1 MLHACQKQNKLV
13 TCKLFQP
20 IGRSKLQPTGSVHEP
35 SPPLQSNTSPTR
47 GRGSR
52 VRGCRGRGGGEQ
64 HGGGEGCDGGNSRRG
79 RGRGRRGQCGRGHR
93 GSRGRGNPA
102 RQSGSHQPGEDE
114 SEWSETA
121 NEVVVEAFD
130 QAIGPTISTSS
141 DPTEMFLAFFTP
153 ELIDYIV
160 VQTNWYA
167 SVCLSS
173 THCGDG
179 PVPQWETDSNEVK
192 AYLGLCIL
200 MGMSKLPDLYDYWS
214 TDEAFHYTPVASRI
228 TRKCFLEIQRYLHF
242 TNNDSIV
249 SRGEPGYD

>member
-79 RGRGRRGQCGRGHR
+79 RGRGRRGQCGRGRR

-102 RQSGSHQPGEDE
+102 QQSGSHQPGEDE

-121 NEVVVEAFD
+121 SEVVVEAFD

-153 ELIDYIV
+153 ELID
-160 VQTNWYA
+160 
-167 SVCLSS
+167 
-173 THCGDG
+173 
-179 PVPQWETDSNEVK
+179 
-192 AYLGLCIL
+192 
-200 MGMSKLPDLYDYWS
+200 
-214 TDEAFHYTPVASRI
+214 
-228 TRKCFLEIQRYLHF
+228 
-242 TNNDSIV
+242 
-249 SRGEPGYD
+249 